1 MKYKKEIF
9 SSLFF
14 ICLIFYSP
22 RFARADVLINEIAW
36 LGTAE
41 SQYNEWVEL
50 YNNGNEEV
58 DLSGWS
64 LWEQDESGIQTKII
78 SLTKKILPQNYYLVV
93 RITGSAGN
101 PFSNFDDEGFFKGNG
116 FLNTGENVILKDSSS
131 NEVDAVMA
139 LGQWE
144 SSTRDGRTMQKKD
157 GSWIMAQGTPK
168 SQNAIES
175 ILENNENSDPDTS
188 SSTPGGFV
196 NLSSHSSQSDLS
208 DYEEDEIK
216 IGAGRPR
223 LASVKTPIEFKVE
236 SEGTLSGLLMWS
248 FGDGTSA
255 IGANVWHK
263 YEFPGQYN
271 VVLNFSGE
279 KEAVSR
285 TTATVTE
292 ANFSLDVSLAGG
304 YVEIKNL
311 GSQEENIND
320 WTIKNGTT
328 TVFTF
333 AKDTIISSHSDLKVA
348 LPKEML
354 NFNLSLNYPD
364 GEVQARIGNL
374 TSVAQIA
381 ELRAKLSEAEKILAE
396 IKGQERIAVWTAL
409 PAAQTARAGSNL
421 KVLQPLISSTS
432 QPTLASSS
440 DIIVIKK
447 KEGMIGRILK
457 VFNFF

>member
-1 MKYKKEIF
+1 MKNITIKLCHFIFLLAISCVAMPSLAAVTKLKLSGPTTAPVGEIVQLSVQAQNDSGEAEKATETIYFTPKSSPSAGEF
-9 SSLFF
+9 SPYSTWKSGSFF
-14 ICLIFYSP
+14 ISKNSANKTFYYRNS
-22 RFARADVLINEIAW
+22 
-36 LGTAE
+36 
-41 SQYNEWVEL
+41 
-50 YNNGNEEV
+50 
-58 DLSGWS
+58 
-64 LWEQDESGIQTKII
+64 
-78 SLTKKILPQNYYLVV
+78 
-93 RITGSAGN
+93 SAGEQTIIVEN
-101 PFSNFDDEGFFKGNG
+101 EKGLAVG
-116 FLNTGENVILKDSSS
+116 SIIVDVGGQTTGENETNTADGSDESSS
-131 NEVDAVMA
+131 
-139 LGQWE
+139 
-144 SSTRDGRTMQKKD
+144 
-157 GSWIMAQGTPK
+157 
-168 SQNAIES
+168 
-175 ILENNENSDPDTS
+175 TS